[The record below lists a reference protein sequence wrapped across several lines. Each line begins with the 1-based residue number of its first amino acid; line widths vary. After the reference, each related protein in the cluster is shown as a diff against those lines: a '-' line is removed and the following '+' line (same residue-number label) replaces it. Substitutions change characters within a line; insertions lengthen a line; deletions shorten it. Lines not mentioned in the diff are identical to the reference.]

1 MHSRTDNIECS
12 ECSGF
17 PLVPFFSCVF
27 IMKARIQA
35 YWDAEVKL
43 NPAPEKNGAE
53 ERLER
58 GETAR
63 ICDISIDGKLK
74 GSVLWN
80 GKELAI
86 EKLCI

>member
-1 MHSRTDNIECS
+1 
-12 ECSGF
+12 
-17 PLVPFFSCVF
+17 
-27 IMKARIQA
+27 MKSRIQA

-43 NPAPEKNGAE
+43 NPAPEENGAD

-58 GETAR
+58 GEAVR

-80 GKELAI
+80 GK
-86 EKLCI
+86 KLSVEPI

>member
-1 MHSRTDNIECS
+1 
-12 ECSGF
+12 
-17 PLVPFFSCVF
+17 
-27 IMKARIQA
+27 MKARIQT

-43 NPAPEKNGAE
+43 NPAPEKNGADK
-53 ERLER
+53 RLER
-58 GETAR
+58 GEKVR